1 MTIKKNRF
9 LKNTHTFLCSIGL
22 NLKKFFNIIFIF
34 KYVKDLIIF
43 YSKGGKVDMLNPI
56 IGEHKDESGSFD
68 KQYFYQDL
76 IVAQEIYKHNP
87 SKHVD
92 IGSRIDGF
100 VSNVASYRK
109 IEIFDIRP
117 NFIDVP
123 NINVSKIDLTSISKE
138 LHDYSESISCLH
150 SIEHLGLGRYG
161 DNLDPD
167 GYIKGIENLKNM
179 LKEGGCL
186 YLSIPIASKTKINFN
201 SERIF
206 NPFEILEINKDLELI
221 KFHLIDDDNKIFL
234 NYDIQNLKNK
244 VINYS
249 CGIFIFKK

>member
-76 IVAQEIYKHNP
+76 IVEQVIYKHNP

-100 VSNVASYRK
+100 VSNVASYRE
-109 IEIFDIRP
+109 IEILIL
-117 NFIDVP
+117 
-123 NINVSKIDLTSISKE
+123 DLTLLMYQI
-138 LHDYSESISCLH
+138 LMF
-150 SIEHLGLGRYG
+150 
-161 DNLDPD
+161 
-167 GYIKGIENLKNM
+167 LK
-179 LKEGGCL
+179 
-186 YLSIPIASKTKINFN
+186 
-201 SERIF
+201 
-206 NPFEILEINKDLELI
+206 LI
-221 KFHLIDDDNKIFL
+221 
-234 NYDIQNLKNK
+234 
-244 VINYS
+244 
-249 CGIFIFKK
+249 